1 MTDVSEPAQETA
13 SVAETDAAVPS
24 SDVLVVYFSATGTT
38 KGVAEKIA
46 AITGGDLYEIK
57 AAQEYTEADLDW
69 NDSSSRT
76 TKEQNDFSFVRRL
89 EVNLFR
95 LMDTAR
101 FISDIRSG
109 GVRNPASW
117 ILSWKAA
124 ALMVLLLFHS
134 VLPAAAVSEEAD
146 RILPTTPEAE
156 IGLTAEGLEQALQR
170 MK

>member
-13 SVAETDAAVPS
+13 SAAETDAAVPS

-76 TKEQNDFSFVRRL
+76 TKEQVRRL

>member
-1 MTDVSEPAQETA
+1 MIL
-13 SVAETDAAVPS
+13 PS
-24 SDVLVVYFSATGTT
+24 
-38 KGVAEKIA
+38 
-46 AITGGDLYEIK
+46 
-57 AAQEYTEADLDW
+57 
-69 NDSSSRT
+69 
-76 TKEQNDFSFVRRL
+76 VRRL

-124 ALMVLLLFHS
+124 ALMVLQLFHS